1 MNCPRS
7 LRRGV
12 LLLLMATLSVLMVL
26 PVSAQ
31 LLSPEAEAPA
41 VATFAK
47 NGTPLEVF
55 TFSADDFLVENSD
68 EALDSIV
75 LTADRKSVV

>member
-47 NGTPLEVF
+47 NGTPQEVF
-55 TFSADDFLVENSD
+55 TFSADDFLV
-68 EALDSIV
+68 
-75 LTADRKSVV
+75 